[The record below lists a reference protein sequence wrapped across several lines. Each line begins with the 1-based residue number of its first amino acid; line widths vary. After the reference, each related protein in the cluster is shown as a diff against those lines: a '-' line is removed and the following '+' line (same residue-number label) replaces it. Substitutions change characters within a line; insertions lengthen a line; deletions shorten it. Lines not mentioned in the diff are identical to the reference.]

1 MAEKKT
7 VEAAPIVRALVKRDY
22 WPTDKD
28 EDRVRAGTIVEV
40 SVDALI
46 DGMEKGI
53 LARAP
58 AEA

>member
-1 MAEKKT
+1 MAKDT
-7 VEAAPIVRALVKRDY
+7 PIIRALVKRDY

-28 EDRVRAGTIVEV
+28 EDRVRAGTVVEV

-58 AEA
+58 AED